1 MHNPVIEATA
11 MNRQAGIAAIDGGPH
26 AHARLSKN
34 QEAPCRGAGAAPA
47 SRQLVV
53 FLLHGRRSRY
63 RAIPRRFKSGSLR
76 YKVGVKP
83 RVVAPDN
90 ISLRIYRFPKVV
102 YFSSDKTAS
111 HTDARSHI
119 ELVTAAGGP
128 ASGRCILPE
137 NGLFIDIPTA
147 GIVDGIAIAGEGAAT
162 DQNVRSRKK
171 RQSA

>member
-1 MHNPVIEATA
+1 MTDARPITENQWRPRGEAGSTS
-11 MNRQAGIAAIDGGPH
+11 RSPLLIAS
-26 AHARLSKN
+26 LF
-34 QEAPCRGAGAAPA
+34 RG
-47 SRQLVV
+47 RW
-53 FLLHGRRSRY
+53 SRY

-119 ELVTAAGGP
+119 ELVAAARGP

-137 NGLFIDIPTA
+137 DGVFINVPAA
-147 GIVDGIAIAGEGAAT
+147 GVVDRIAIAGEGAAT
-162 DQNVRSRKK
+162 DQNVRPREK
-171 RQSA
+171 RERA